1 MYNIG
6 GTMRLRRRRK
16 FINHKKRIMYFSLFF
31 LVLFISVGY
40 AYLSRAL
47 SINGHTELRA
57 NTWNIHFENLSIK
70 EGSVEAVTPA
80 AIDGNTTTINYS
92 IKLARPVEPFLK
104 SSINYVTGNPVQIN
118 DLLSPAARKRIV
130 VRVEY
135 NKDDLNNLPEEN
147 ISLDLELN
155 ITYTQTSDT

>member
-6 GTMRLRRRRK
+6 GTMRLRKRRK
-16 FINHKKRIMYFSLFF
+16 FVNHKKRIMYFSLFF

-92 IKLARPVEPFLK
+92 IKHSSKKTSYWWFTFSSHSTSSYTIISLIFN
-104 SSINYVTGNPVQIN
+104 SSIHFW
-118 DLLSPAARKRIV
+118 
-130 VRVEY
+130 
-135 NKDDLNNLPEEN
+135 
-147 ISLDLELN
+147 
-155 ITYTQTSDT
+155 